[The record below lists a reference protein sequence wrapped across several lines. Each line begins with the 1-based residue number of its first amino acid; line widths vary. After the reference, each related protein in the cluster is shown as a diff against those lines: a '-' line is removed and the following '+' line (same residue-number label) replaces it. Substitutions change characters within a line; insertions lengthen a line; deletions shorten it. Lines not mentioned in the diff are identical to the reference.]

1 MTVLIAPSSEAFALE
16 LYTVLRELDPNHW
29 RDELALS
36 MQERVEE
43 LRQKL
48 TDLMSKLEGASL
60 EPAVNNM
67 RARLVELRREM
78 EVHMPQ
84 GDIGERWEDFRKAMA
99 PAYERYAASLRHL
112 DIHVPSLRP
121 TNYARNIYHVANA
134 VVALLFLRFLSE
146 FTILWMSLFMMGL
159 AWSCEIGRRI
169 VPRLNDFLMG
179 LMGRIAHPHEAWRVN
194 SATWYATACVI
205 LASMWDLKVASVGL
219 AVLGFG
225 DPAAAIV
232 GRRYGRI
239 RLFNGRTLEG
249 SLTFLVVG
257 TLLTWLWL
265 ASAWSLPIMFA
276 WKMAFLGSL
285 FGCVAELFSRR
296 IDDNL
301 SIPVA
306 SAVGVLVALAFWV

>member
-1 MTVLIAPSSEAFALE
+1 MAVLIATSSEAFALD
-16 LYTVLRELDPNHW
+16 LYGVLRELDPNHW
-29 RDELALS
+29 REELALS

-43 LRQKL
+43 LCQRL
-48 TDLMSKLEGASL
+48 ADLMAKMEDASV
-60 EPAVNNM
+60 EPAVTIM
-67 RARLVELRREM
+67 RSRLVELKREM
-78 EVHMPQ
+78 EAHMPQ

-99 PAYERYAASLRHL
+99 PAYERYAVSLRHL

-121 TNYARNIYHVANA
+121 TNYARNVYHVANA
-134 VVALLFLRFLSE
+134 MVALICLRLLSE
-146 FTILWMSLFMMGL
+146 TAVLACALFMMTL
-159 AWSCEIGRRI
+159 AWSCEVGRRI
-169 VPRLNDFLMG
+169 IPRLNDFLMG
-179 LMGRIAHPHEAWRVN
+179 IMGRIAHPHETWRVN

-205 LASMWDLKVASVGL
+205 LASMWDLKVATVGL
-219 AVLGFG
+219 AVLGFA

-239 RLFNGRTLEG
+239 ELFNGRTLEG

-257 TLLTWLWL
+257 TMISGLWL
-265 ASAWSLPIMFA
+265 MTVWSLSVGYA
-276 WKMAFLGSL
+276 WKMALLGSL
-285 FGCVAELFSRR
+285 FGCIAELFSRR